1 MKLLMAF
8 QETVPP
14 PVMDLIMQMM
24 EAENSV
30 SSPTSAVPKGEK
42 VIIMKSTAKQSGPSE
57 SKSTANR
64 NSLPVTPNNASSK
77 SSSSTT
83 PSVRSFFAPK
93 NTTNSAAKTPLP
105 PGFSK
110 TISTRPTGKEDPT
123 YHGPDGS
130 TFRSY
135 VAVKRYCA
143 ENGIAIPSGDDE
155 VAGMAHKIGR
165 DADSGTD
172 ENKSPKFV
180 VVLDVASKPSSGSEE
195 IPQGHLQGKEVEI
208 VQGPVSEDEEEIPL
222 TRRLKT
228 SKVILACALLIW
240 RFGKNMAEHEVL
252 QLNTLKPKIVQSA
265 PPCNT
270 MDESDDEE
278 VVIPKRR
285 ASTNRKTGRKRAIF
299 DDDSDFEDHQKSD
312 SESVTEETNSSDAD
326 GTEAETEG
334 ETEEDEKKQDETSET
349 MATKAGIS
357 KKATIVSDD
366 DENEAESDEVQDV
379 HPRKQQS
386 IPQKK
391 MLQPSLTSFF
401 GGGGGGTGKS
411 SVTSTPVKRKAPLQK
426 KPVPKKSKLN
436 DEEADGDND
445 PLADLEPINQLHEM
459 FADMITRVPNL
470 FETVKQLSKERPPLR
485 VATMCSGTE
494 SPLLAI
500 KLISDALSAKLGVP
514 DILKVHHVFSCEI
527 EPFKQA
533 YIDRNF
539 SPPILFRDVKELSNK
554 VATTAYG
561 SLVPVPGNVDI
572 LIAGTSC
579 VDYSSL
585 NNKKLGIESGG
596 ESGDTFNGMLGWVDT
611 HRPPLVILENVCG
624 APWDMVVDKFD
635 GIGYDAAFMRA
646 DTKHYY
652 IPHTRTRVYLIALS
666 RDDNLGYSSDLAE
679 KWKSVFKSISRK
691 ASTPLEDYLLPT
703 DDPRIHIAR
712 QDLAKQ
718 KDVSSSSSN
727 RRTDWSR
734 CESRHAFARI
744 NEELGNKRPLT
755 AWSEGG
761 MSNYPDYAWND
772 WGRTQTDRVLDL
784 SDINYLRIAKTGVD
798 VMYKTLVW
806 NLSQNVDRNTA
817 SSHPGVCPCLTPT
830 MIAYITNR
838 GGPLVGIE
846 ALSLQ
851 GIPVDELLLTR
862 ETEDQLADLAGNAM
876 TSTVVGAAFLAAIVV
891 GVNGLV
897 AQKKLLEDAGLVAEE
912 QDQQATDKSAVAMTA
927 NDRVV
932 GTEALEVHDL
942 NLGTE
947 TISQVKDILEAASK
961 TCRHCVC
968 EGRDG
973 IATTAIQKCVECNH
987 TACINCGGRPEHVYD
1002 TQALIQPQ
1010 SRSSASAFSALL
1022 KKSLPAR
1029 LYLTWMTN
1037 DQLLALAESMKPS
1050 PKEVDDDLFKSWAN
1064 IVSAALA
1071 PKNSESEFRFS
1082 GLKRQELWTVHYIGA
1097 HARLVL
1103 SLEARQPGW
1112 SLYLEIPKGTPPA
1125 LREILERPVAR
1136 MKMDV
1141 QTLSGK
1147 PLEEGFTAGEWEIF
1161 LPALYKFK
1169 VCITG
1174 QGQLIDSWEARLGLE
1189 GKFKGTQVWSHWK
1202 VSLEAKEGGGN
1213 DVAAMDEDITG
1224 VYRSIG
1230 KCGTSMDYLHKRE
1243 NSEHA
1248 SKDLYFFMDPTRCGK
1263 AVADSFI
1270 FSSHSRR
1277 LEFKEQR
1284 LPVLML
1290 DTTWRPSSVEGK
1302 QFVDCF
1308 VHGFWS
1314 TAGKSFG
1321 LKTKKSGNLVQAD
1334 ASIATL
1340 SMSAFAP
1347 LIESLSF
1354 RALSCSAAVALV
1366 QVKVDLGEYRE
1377 DAWGVHEWNEVDL
1390 VKKGKSVFEK
1400 VAWFADRIKMP
1411 AWISEWTFM
1420 EAGALSLSDL
1430 DCNSSPC
1437 VRCAPIE
1444 PRILWIPNVKGNAKT
1459 FRAIED
1465 PSQAGVFENALKNRP
1480 APFVCQL
1487 KLEDAKESSGVF
1499 RIGLNFASLIHRAA
1513 ARLTGASSSS
1523 DFEFSWRIN
1532 CNAVHESSAK
1542 SLPKLELR
1550 SNRNDPGFEQPP
1562 NFKKY
1567 PLRPEQLRS
1576 LSWMIKREQE
1586 PGLFVEEEISEA
1598 SFDYLGWR
1606 AEGRASRAVQVR
1618 GGVVADQVGYGKT
1631 AITLGLIDYTKN
1643 CTPADSTPA
1652 DVHGKIPLKATL
1664 ILVPGHLLKQWPS
1677 EIAKFTGTSLSC
1689 ITIKDVGSLNKI
1701 SISDFMKADVIIA
1714 SSKIFASQK
1723 YWENFEV
1730 FAAEGK
1736 LPPDAKKGGRYFNAR
1751 YKECLT
1757 ALRLQIERLK
1767 KGEMKELIKE
1777 IEEAADKAAN
1787 EEANQKNAALL
1798 QTKRKKG
1805 KQYRDE
1811 KEAAQAGD
1819 DEDEG
1824 AEPTISKSSKPAKKH
1839 KLGSS
1844 ITDPWGLTNSDVKKS
1859 WKKMTSVLF
1868 EMFSWNRVVVD
1879 EFTYLAD
1886 RIHAG
1891 VVNLNALNKWVLS
1904 GTPPVKNF
1912 SDIKSIAVFL
1922 GVNLGVDDESDF
1934 TGTVAK
1940 RRKNEA
1946 TRAEQFHAFREIHTH
1961 EWHAR
1966 RHQIAQKF
1974 LDQFVRQNIA
1984 EIDEII
1990 SEEVLVKVDLPPAE
2004 RAIYLEL
2011 EHHLQALDMNSK
2023 KAIKFKAGMDG
2034 DRDRRMVKAL
2044 GCSSTAE
2051 EALMKRCSHFALDD
2065 DAGQM
2070 DGSTA
2075 EEKSDDENSGDEDD
2089 VPVASTSLSSARVNR
2104 LLTAAETCKEIVTTR
2119 KLQLVECIRDIWIQ
2133 LHRIDR
2139 VRRAAKT
2146 RADYKEHCD
2155 AIRTKD
2161 ENEAVDHFDKWV
2173 RMVGSGGHVGDA
2185 ESMAVMVAIIQKAR
2199 VVDKGSTAADL
2210 LLEAQERLVGEKKS
2224 VCVDAKSEELRIR
2237 GLIDVD
2243 MDQTFK
2249 KLESGLSKSKSNSQ
2263 SEKPAKK
2270 KAKKDEGAEEDDL
2283 NEFEAELAKIPSSAG
2298 KTKSPL
2304 VEVLHFIREL
2314 THSVERLQ
2322 KELVGRM
2329 RSLRFFVA
2337 VDRIV
2342 LSDERFGILRNAIAN
2357 CASTSCKT
2365 KQSSVAD
2372 TPYLI
2377 KNSALLSCCGHMGC
2391 VSCLTTASANQKC
2404 LEPGC
2409 TIVVH
2414 DKSIVPVS
2422 IFGDLSATDAAN
2434 SMASG
2439 RFGAKLMSLIKILT
2453 EKVLPAKEKAL
2464 IFVQFD
2470 DLMAKVG
2477 EALDSVGIGHLEIK
2491 GTSHQKSQALDQFQT
2506 SSKGKSGKVSSVL
2519 LLNVADESAA
2529 GANLTVANHIFLLN
2543 PLHHSSNEWIQACET
2558 QAVGRCRRYGQDRK
2572 VWVHRMLA
2580 NDTIDTV
2587 LFEKRVKYLEG

>member
-1 MKLLMAF
+1 
-8 QETVPP
+8 
-14 PVMDLIMQMM
+14 
-24 EAENSV
+24 
-30 SSPTSAVPKGEK
+30 
-42 VIIMKSTAKQSGPSE
+42 MKSTAKQTGSSE
-57 SKSTANR
+57 RKSTANR
-64 NSLPVTPNNASSK
+64 NSLPATPNNASSK
-77 SSSSTT
+77 GSSSTT
-83 PSVRSFFAPK
+83 PSVRAFFAPK

-105 PGFSK
+105 AGFSK

-123 YHGPDGS
+123 YHAPDGS

-135 VAVKRYCA
+135 VAVKRYCT
-143 ENGIAIPSGDDE
+143 ENGIAIPSGEDE
-155 VAGMAHKIGR
+155 VEAGTHDNGR
-165 DADSGTD
+165 DAHNGTD
-172 ENKSPKFV
+172 ENKSPQV
-180 VVLDVASKPSSGSEE
+180 VVLLDIASKSSNESANEKNSH
-195 IPQGHLQGKEVEI
+195 GHLQEKEEEI
-208 VQGPVSEDEEEIPL
+208 EQEPVSEEEEEIPL

-228 SKVILACALLIW
+228 SK
-240 RFGKNMAEHEVL
+240 
-252 QLNTLKPKIVQSA
+252 LNTLKPKIVQSTPKSA
-265 PPCNT
+265 PLCDT
-270 MDESDDEE
+270 MDDSDGEE
-278 VVIPKRR
+278 VIIPSRR
-285 ASTNRKTGRKRAIF
+285 RTSTNSKRTRKRAIF

-312 SESVTEETNSSDAD
+312 SESATDETNSSD
-326 GTEAETEG
+326 GRTEEGTEG
-334 ETEEDEKKQDETSET
+334 ETEEDKKKQNVADESVSRTKNSNLAT
-349 MATKAGIS
+349 FATKAGKS
-357 KKATIVSDD
+357 KKMTIVSDD
-366 DENEAESDEVQDV
+366 NDDENSEQEAELDEVQDV
-379 HPRKQQS
+379 HQKMQQPIS
-386 IPQKK
+386 QKK
-391 MLQPSLTSFF
+391 MLQASLTSFF
-401 GGGGGGTGKS
+401 GGGGKS
-411 SVTSTPVKRKAPLQK
+411 SVASTPVKRKAVPQK

-436 DEEADGDND
+436 DEEVDGDND

-561 SLVPVPGNVDI
+561 SIVPVPGNVDI

-596 ESGDTFNGMLGWVDT
+596 ESGDTFKGMLGWVET

-666 RDDNLGYSSDLAE
+666 RDDNLEYSSDLAE

-718 KDVSSSSSN
+718 KDITSSSSN

-891 GVNGLV
+891 GVKGLV
-897 AQKKLLEDAGLVAEE
+897 AQKKLLEDAGLVTEE
-912 QDQQATDKSAVAMTA
+912 QDQKITDKNAVAKIA

-942 NLGTE
+942 NLGTQ
-947 TISQVKDILEAASK
+947 TISQVEDILEAASK

-973 IATTAIQKCVECNH
+973 IAATAIQKCIECNH

-1002 TQALIQPQ
+1002 TQTLIQPQ
-1010 SRSSASAFSALL
+1010 SRSSASAFSSLL
-1022 KKSLPAR
+1022 KESLPAR

-1103 SLEARQPGW
+1103 SLDARQPGW
-1112 SLYLEIPKGTPPA
+1112 LLYLEIPKGTPPA

-1136 MKMDV
+1136 MKIDV
-1141 QTLSGK
+1141 QTHSVK
-1147 PLEEGFTAGEWEIF
+1147 TLEEGFTGGEWEIF
-1161 LPALYKFK
+1161 LPALYKFQ

-1189 GKFKGTQVWSHWK
+1189 GKFKGTQVWSHWA
-1202 VSLEAKEGGGN
+1202 VSLESKEGEENG
-1213 DVAAMDEDITG
+1213 VAALDEDVTG

-1243 NSEHA
+1243 NGEA
-1248 SKDLYFFMDPTRCGK
+1248 SKDMYFFMDPKRCGK
-1263 AVADSFI
+1263 AVEDSFV
-1270 FSSHSRR
+1270 FASHSRR

-1284 LPVLML
+1284 LPVLLL
-1290 DTTWRPSSVEGK
+1290 DTTWRPSSIEGK
-1302 QFVDCF
+1302 QNVDCF

-1314 TAGKSFG
+1314 TAGKLVG
-1321 LKTKKSGNLVQAD
+1321 LQTKKFGDLVQAD

-1340 SMSAFAP
+1340 SKSAFAP
-1347 LIESLSF
+1347 LIENISF
-1354 RALSCSAAVALV
+1354 GKMSCSAAVALV

-1377 DAWGVHEWNEVDL
+1377 DVWGVDEWNEVDL

-1400 VAWFADRIKMP
+1400 VSWFADRIKMP
-1411 AWISEWTFM
+1411 TWISEWTFM

-1430 DCNSSPC
+1430 ECNSSPC
-1437 VRCAPIE
+1437 VQCAPIE

-1480 APFVCQL
+1480 APFVCQM
-1487 KLEDAKESSGVF
+1487 KLEDGKESSGVF

-1513 ARLTGASSSS
+1513 ARLTNTSFSGESGP
-1523 DFEFSWRIN
+1523 DFQFSWRIN
-1532 CNAVHESSAK
+1532 CDAVHESSAK
-1542 SLPKLELR
+1542 SFPKLELR

-1576 LSWMIKREQE
+1576 LGWMIKREQN

-1606 AEGRASRAVQVR
+1606 AEGRASRAVQVC

-1631 AITLGLIDYTKN
+1631 AITLGLIDYMKN
-1643 CTPADSTPA
+1643 STPADSTPA
-1652 DVHGKIPLKATL
+1652 DVYGKIALKATL

-1677 EIAKFTGTSLSC
+1677 EIAKFTGTSLYC

-1730 FAAEGK
+1730 FSAEGK

-1767 KGEMKELIKE
+1767 KGEMKELIKG

-1811 KEAAQAGD
+1811 KEAARAGD
-1819 DEDEG
+1819 DEEDGE
-1824 AEPTISKSSKPAKKH
+1824 EPTNSKSSKPAKKH

-1844 ITDPWGLTNSDVKKS
+1844 IADPWGLTNSDIKKS
-1859 WKKMTSVLF
+1859 WKKMTSVFF

-1879 EFTYLAD
+1879 EFTYLSD
-1886 RIHAG
+1886 RIHAA
-1891 VVNLNALNKWVLS
+1891 VINLSGLNKWVLS

-1912 SDIKSIAVFL
+1912 NDIKSVAVFL

-2065 DAGQM
+2065 DAGQIH
-2070 DGSTA
+2070 GSTV
-2075 EEKSDDENSGDEDD
+2075 EDKSDDENSGDENDA
-2089 VPVASTSLSSARVNR
+2089 PVASSSLSAARVNG

-2146 RADYKEHCD
+2146 RSDYKEHCD
-2155 AIRTKD
+2155 AIRAKD

-2185 ESMAVMVAIIQKAR
+2185 ESMAVMVAMIQKAR
-2199 VVDKGSTAADL
+2199 VVDKGSTAADI
-2210 LLEAQERLVGEKKS
+2210 LLEAQESLVGEKKS
-2224 VCVDAKSEELRIR
+2224 VCVDAKADELRIR

-2243 MDQTFK
+2243 MSQTFK
-2249 KLESGLSKSKSNSQ
+2249 KLESGMSKSKSTND

-2270 KAKKDEGAEEDDL
+2270 KAKKDEGANEDDL
-2283 NEFEAELAKIPSSAG
+2283 NEFEVELAKIPSSAG

-2342 LSDERFGILRNAIAN
+2342 LSDERFEMLGSAIAN
-2357 CASTSCKT
+2357 CASPSCKT
-2365 KQSSVAD
+2365 KKSSLAD
-2372 TPYLI
+2372 TEYLI

-2391 VSCLTTASANQKC
+2391 VSCITTASANQKC

-2422 IFGDLSATDAAN
+2422 IFGDLSATDAAK

-2558 QAVGRCRRYGQDRK
+2558 QAVGRCRRYGQERK